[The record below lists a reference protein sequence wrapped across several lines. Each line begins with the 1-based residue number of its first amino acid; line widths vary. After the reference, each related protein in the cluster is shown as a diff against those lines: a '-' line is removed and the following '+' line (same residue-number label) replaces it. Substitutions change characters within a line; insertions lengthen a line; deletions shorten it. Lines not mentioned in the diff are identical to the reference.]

1 MTAILNATG
10 PAPLSPLPRPPSPAP
25 QSQAQSAQAP
35 SAAALSQV
43 PAQMSQAQA
52 QASQAQASQAQAAQA
67 QAAQAQACPEAGQRP
82 GGQVGPVLVLPGTSP
97 AAVVPVARD
106 GRPVGAFVL
115 AGGRVRYRSLVDPD
129 QVLAAAAGALA
140 VGLVTAAV
148 AVVAG
153 RRRPPAIGTVRMGP
167 GGWVSLRGVRAPALR
182 STAPRPWWAHVLRAH
197 RLPASPR

>member
-1 MTAILNATG
+1 PG
-10 PAPLSPLPRPPSPAP
+10 PASAPAG
-25 QSQAQSAQAP
+25 
-35 SAAALSQV
+35 
-43 PAQMSQAQA
+43 
-52 QASQAQASQAQAAQA
+52 
-67 QAAQAQACPEAGQRP
+67 PEAGPRGGGQGAPALGRP
-82 GGQVGPVLVLPGTSP
+82 GASP
-97 AAVVPVARD
+97 AVVVPVARD

-115 AGGRVRYRSLVDPD
+115 AGGRVRYRALVDPD

-167 GGWVSLRGVRAPALR
+167 GGGGSLRGVRAPALR

>member
-25 QSQAQSAQAP
+25 QQPAAQAPAPQAQSAQGP
-35 SAAALSQV
+35 
-43 PAQMSQAQA
+43 QAQGP
-52 QASQAQASQAQAAQA
+52 AAQA
-67 QAAQAQACPEAGQRP
+67 RPAQAPAALPSQAQACPEAGQRS

-115 AGGRVRYRSLVDPD
+115 AGGRVRYRALVDPD

-182 STAPRPWWAHVLRAH
+182 STAPRPWWAHVRRAH

>member
-52 QASQAQASQAQAAQA
+52 QASQA
-67 QAAQAQACPEAGQRP
+67 CPEAGQRP

-115 AGGRVRYRSLVDPD
+115 AGGRVRYRSLVGPD

>member
-10 PAPLSPLPRPPSPAP
+10 PAPLSPPVRPPSPAP
-25 QSQAQSAQAP
+25 TPQQPAAQAP
-35 SAAALSQV
+35 APQAQ
-43 PAQMSQAQA
+43 PAQGPQAQGP
-52 QASQAQASQAQAAQA
+52 AAQA
-67 QAAQAQACPEAGQRP
+67 HPAQGPAAVPPSAQACPEAGHRS

-129 QVLAAAAGALA
+129 RLLAAAAGALA

-148 AVVAG
+148 AVAAG

-182 STAPRPWWAHVLRAH
+182 STAPRPWWAHVLRAR
-197 RLPASPR
+197 RLMIAP

>member
-10 PAPLSPLPRPPSPAP
+10 PAPLSPPARPPAPSPQQPAAQAPAP
-25 QSQAQSAQAP
+25 QAQPAQGPQTHAQPAQAT
-35 SAAALSQV
+35 AALPPS
-43 PAQMSQAQA
+43 
-52 QASQAQASQAQAAQA
+52 
-67 QAAQAQACPEAGQRP
+67 AQACPEAGHRS
-82 GGQVGPVLVLPGTSP
+82 GGQVGPVLVLPGAAP

-115 AGGRVRYRSLVDPD
+115 AGGRVRYRTLADPD
-129 QVLAAAAGALA
+129 RVLAAATGALA

-148 AVVAG
+148 AVVAS

-182 STAPRPWWAHVLRAH
+182 PTGPRPWWAHVLRAH
-197 RLPASPR
+197 RLVIAP

>member
-10 PAPLSPLPRPPSPAP
+10 PAPLSPPVRPP
-25 QSQAQSAQAP
+25 AP
-35 SAAALSQV
+35 SPSPQG
-43 PAQMSQAQA
+43 P
-52 QASQAQASQAQAAQA
+52 AAQA
-67 QAAQAQACPEAGQRP
+67 QPAPAPAALPSSAQSCPEAGYRS

-115 AGGRVRYRSLVDPD
+115 AGGRVRYRTLADPD
-129 QVLAAAAGALA
+129 RVLAAAAGALA

-197 RLPASPR
+197 RLPDSPHR

>member
-52 QASQAQASQAQAAQA
+52 QASQA